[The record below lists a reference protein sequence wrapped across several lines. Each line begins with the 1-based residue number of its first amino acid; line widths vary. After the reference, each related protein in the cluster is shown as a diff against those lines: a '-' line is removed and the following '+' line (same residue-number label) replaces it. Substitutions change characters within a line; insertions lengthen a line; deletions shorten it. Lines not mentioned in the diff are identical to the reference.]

1 MLVLAPVLLAMAA
14 ATVHASDVSAQ
25 TEERAIYA
33 SVLDKSGA
41 PVAAVRAADLIVREG
56 GVTRE
61 VLGIALAAE
70 PLRIAVLVD
79 TSQAMTRHVNDVRGA
94 LRGFFRDLQGDNEI
108 ALFEFGDRPTLITDY
123 TTDAA
128 QLNAGIGRLFAR
140 RGSGA
145 YVLDAIVDASKSLR
159 VREGREQ
166 KRRVIVV
173 ISADGP
179 EFSNRHYRSVVE
191 EVERTN
197 ATLHSFLLE
206 PSRRVRLSD
215 AQREREMALDA
226 GARATGGRREHL
238 LTSMSLNDQLRGLAQ
253 ELKGQYRVVYS
264 RPTTLIAPDSLRV
277 SVKEPGWTVRASRAP
292 AAPVSARRPTGTR

>member
-1 MLVLAPVLLAMAA
+1 
-14 ATVHASDVSAQ
+14 VS
-25 TEERAIYA
+25 
-33 SVLDKSGA
+33 
-41 PVAAVRAADLIVREG
+41 P
-56 GVTRE
+56 
-61 VLGIALAAE
+61 AAE

-79 TSQAMTRHVNDVRGA
+79 TSQAMTRHVNDVRTA

-108 ALFEFGDRPTLITDY
+108 ALFEFGDRPTLLTDY
-123 TTDAA
+123 TTDTAL
-128 QLNAGIGRLFAR
+128 LNAGVGRLFAR

-145 YVLDAIVDASKSLR
+145 YVLDAIVDASKTLR
-159 VREGREQ
+159 VREGRDP

-173 ISADGP
+173 ITADGP
-179 EFSNRHYRSVVE
+179 EFSNRHYQSVVE

-215 AQREREMALDA
+215 AAREREMALEA

-238 LTSMSLNDQLRGLAQ
+238 LTSMSLGDQLHGLAQ

-264 RPTTLIAPDSLRV
+264 RPRALIAAESLRV
-277 SVKEPGWTVRASRAP
+277 SVKEPGWTVRAPRVVPAWRSSR
-292 AAPVSARRPTGTR
+292 